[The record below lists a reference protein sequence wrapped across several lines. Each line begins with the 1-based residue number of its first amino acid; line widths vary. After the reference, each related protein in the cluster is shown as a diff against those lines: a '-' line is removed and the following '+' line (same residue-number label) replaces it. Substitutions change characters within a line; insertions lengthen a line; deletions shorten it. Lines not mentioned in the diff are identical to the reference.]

1 MHVPAPQESQPDLT
15 SSYRAMIVAVA
26 VSHLCVLCCR
36 PLLFV
41 FGAQPLSQP
50 LASVTF
56 HRPIGFTDWPQAEVV
71 GRTNH
76 HLVEG
81 LYYCLPVAKAPA
93 SPPRAEPF
101 NWTSFAN
108 FSSAR
113 CLSGRFRAS
122 SSSCGAARN
131 TPPRKITALG
141 FSKLTKSAKATPL

>member
-1 MHVPAPQESQPDLT
+1 MQGGFRKFLG
-15 SSYRAMIVAVA
+15 R
-26 VSHLCVLCCR
+26 R

-122 SSSCGAARN
+122 SWLRARHCW
-131 TPPRKITALG
+131 RSRMKV
-141 FSKLTKSAKATPL
+141 